1 MIIHDKIEDNF
12 LQYDNKDDQS
22 SKSGSHITISSYES
36 GIFDDEDL
44 IEPEIFEKKMLEMPE
59 KDIGKFIFR
68 PNDDLKLRWDLVVM
82 VGAIINCFAIPL

>member
-1 MIIHDKIEDNF
+1 
-12 LQYDNKDDQS
+12 
-22 SKSGSHITISSYES
+22 
-36 GIFDDEDL
+36 
-44 IEPEIFEKKMLEMPE
+44 MPE